1 MSIRSRSTAEPVVR
15 LIEEL
20 GRLPGIGPKSASR
33 LAYHLLKAPKQQA
46 AALAAAVL
54 EVKEKVRFCSV
65 CFNLTEQDPC
75 EICSD
80 PMRDRAIVC
89 VVEEPLDLVALERTG
104 QYGGLY
110 HVLHGAINPI
120 EGMGP
125 DQLRIRELFSR
136 LHAAEVKEV
145 ILAMNPNTNG
155 EATVMYL
162 FRQLAPLGLK
172 VTRPASGLPVGGDL
186 EYADQVTLGRA
197 LTGRRE
203 L

>member
-1 MSIRSRSTAEPVVR
+1 MSFRSRSIAEPVTR

-46 AALAAAVL
+46 IALAEAVL

-65 CFNLTEQDPC
+65 CYNLTENDPC
-75 EICSD
+75 DICSD
-80 PMRDRAIVC
+80 SSRDRSIIC

-104 QYGGLY
+104 QYSGQY
-110 HVLHGAINPI
+110 HVLHGALNPI
-120 EGMGP
+120 EGIGP
-125 DQLRIRELFSR
+125 DELRAKELFSR
-136 LHAAEVKEV
+136 MRDPEVQEV

-155 EATVMYL
+155 EATAMYL
-162 FRQLAPLGLK
+162 GRQLAPFGIK

-186 EYADQVTLGRA
+186 EYADQVTLSRA
-197 LTGRRE
+197 LVGRRE
-203 L
+203 M

>member
-1 MSIRSRSTAEPVVR
+1 MSIRARTIAEPVTR

-46 AALAAAVL
+46 VALAEAVL

-65 CFNLTEQDPC
+65 CYNLTEHDPC
-75 EICSD
+75 DVCSD
-80 PMRDRAIVC
+80 PTRDRSIIC

-104 QYGGLY
+104 QYAGEY
-110 HVLHGAINPI
+110 HVLHGALNPI
-120 EGMGP
+120 EGVGP
-125 DQLRIRELFSR
+125 DELRAKELFVR
-136 LHAAEVKEV
+136 LRDPEVKEV

-155 EATVMYL
+155 EATAMYL
-162 FRQLAPLGLK
+162 FRQLAPLGIK

>member
-1 MSIRSRSTAEPVVR
+1 MSIHSRSTAEPVTR

-20 GRLPGIGPKSASR
+20 GRLPGVGPKSASR

-46 AALAAAVL
+46 VALAEAVL
-54 EVKEKVRFCSV
+54 EMKERVRFCSV
-65 CFNLTEQDPC
+65 CFNLTEHDPC

-80 PMRDRAIVC
+80 PARDRAILC

-104 QYGGLY
+104 QYGGQY

-136 LHAAEVKEV
+136 LQSPGVKEV

-155 EATVMYL
+155 EATAMYL
-162 FRQLAPLGLK
+162 YRQLAPLGLK
-172 VTRPASGLPVGGDL
+172 VTRLASGLSVGGDL

>member
-1 MSIRSRSTAEPVVR
+1 MSIRPRSTAEPVTR

-46 AALAAAVL
+46 VALAEAVL
-54 EVKEKVRFCSV
+54 EVKERVTFCSE
-65 CFNLTEQDPC
+65 CYNLTENDPC
-75 EICSD
+75 DFCAD
-80 PMRDRAIVC
+80 PGRDRSIIC

-104 QYGGLY
+104 EYRGLY

-120 EGMGP
+120 EGIGP
-125 DQLRIRELFSR
+125 DQLRIKELFSR
-136 LHAAEVKEV
+136 LSRPDVKEV

-162 FRQLAPLGLK
+162 FRAISPLGIR

-197 LTGRRE
+197 LNGRRE